1 MISNVHDDKTS
12 DNENSVSTIAYS
24 NIAVKVEK
32 TLSLWVIVLSVFIG
46 LVLLVLLI
54 VAFWA
59 VSFNI
64 SYNFLKQ
71 TNLMIYL

>member
-1 MISNVHDDKTS
+1 MSSNVHDDKTS

-32 TLSLWVIVLSVFIG
+32 TLSLWIIILSVFIG

-59 VSFNI
+59 VSFKFHTI
-64 SYNFLKQ
+64 FLNKQ
-71 TNLMIYL
+71 I

>member
-1 MISNVHDDKTS
+1 LSSNVHDDKTS

-32 TLSLWVIVLSVFIG
+32 TLSLWIIILSVFIG

-59 VSFNI
+59 VSFKFHTI
-64 SYNFLKQ
+64 FLNKQ
-71 TNLMIYL
+71 I